1 MLDQHRWIIGN
12 VAISPKQLMRF
23 RALVQE
29 RAHRRYDGRDVE
41 HTLPRFDDMAALHRN
56 PDGLRMSYIS
66 GLLNV
71 SNGNITGIVDRLEDE
86 GLAERRPV
94 AGDRRAYSVKL
105 TPAGLED
112 FEHLARAHE
121 KWVDELLT
129 NVSAAE
135 AEELNDFIGRT
146 TPERQIEAAE

>member
-1 MLDQHRWIIGN
+1 MSAAYKPRLRLWLRLLKTTQWIEGEIRE
-12 VAISPKQLMRF
+12 RF
-23 RALVQE
+23 RTEFAT
-29 RAHRRYDGRDVE
+29 
-41 HTLPRFDDMAALHRN
+41 TLPRFDVMAALHRN
-56 PDGLRMSYIS
+56 PDGLRMSHIS